1 MLIHKQQTKLWMKLP
16 TIPPRLAGK
25 IVKYRPLWKPI
36 ILQDL
41 KDSASS
47 QAWKKNDIQYYHLA
61 VRIRTCRAIFIFL
74 LREKKRFRTVSKL
87 TSGLSFPVFI
97 TYTSGTTLSQT
108 VLVWKQSAMFS
119 FETSNYPLNYKEIC
133 FEVIQGQTTE
143 ASDWKPAKQRF
154 HLYFN
159 SLWLFPTKCSDF
171 ASR

>member
-1 MLIHKQQTKLWMKLP
+1 MLIHKQQTNLWMKLP

-74 LREKKRFRTVSKL
+74 LREKKTVPYRIQVNFRFVLPGFHNVHERHNTQSNSFSLKTVGDVQFWNIKLPSKL
-87 TSGLSFPVFI
+87 
-97 TYTSGTTLSQT
+97 
-108 VLVWKQSAMFS
+108 
-119 FETSNYPLNYKEIC
+119 
-133 FEVIQGQTTE
+133 
-143 ASDWKPAKQRF
+143 
-154 HLYFN
+154 
-159 SLWLFPTKCSDF
+159 
-171 ASR
+171 